1 MDRTKP
7 IGVFDSGI
15 GGLSVLKQ
23 FIKFL
28 PFERYIYL
36 GDTARVP
43 YGNKS
48 YQIVEQYAR
57 QSTEFLLEKGVKLIV
72 VACNTVSS
80 IALEAIEKIA
90 DVPVIGMIEPA
101 VDAALRETNNK
112 KIGII
117 GTRAT
122 IASNAYLNAIK
133 SKIGNDDIQVLAKAC
148 PLFVP
153 LVEEGLLRHSATE
166 LIATEYLEE
175 FIEKDIDTLIL
186 ACTHYPL
193 LNELIRNILKDVNLI
208 DSGENAAVL
217 AIRLLAEQKALIDIK
232 NQFVRKPN
240 IDFYVTDVPST
251 FFDLAQRFLGFS
263 VDKPNKISLEKIN

>member
-251 FFDLAQRFLGFS
+251 FYDLAQRFLGFS